1 MCALKNVKEV
11 ELMGMPKLKKCV
23 LMGGLK
29 NVKSVKME
37 NAGKFESVKGLQ
49 EVVEEERKK
58 KEEEEKKKRE
68 KEEKREREKER
79 KEKEMEDRRRR
90 EEEEGKRRE
99 EEMGRKREMYER
111 RRREERK
118 KREEEERKKREEEER
133 KKKGEEERKRKEE
146 AERKKREEE
155 REKREEMNALARTT
169 GIIRSVSDLKKVNC
183 SVLIIVIASNCC
195 NDGKLSVLDM
205 SRFMNL
211 RELKVGDECFENVKE
226 VKLIGLNQLESV
238 MIEKNSFTKYK
249 NDWPNYDSPRHF
261 YLKNCERVRE
271 LKIGRCSFS
280 DYSVCEIENVP
291 SLEVIEM
298 GKLNKWSYNF
308 KYASLELKSVSER
321 ME

>member
-1 MCALKNVKEV
+1 
-11 ELMGMPKLKKCV
+11 MGMPKLKKCV

-37 NAGKFESVKGLQ
+37 NAGKLESVKGLK
-49 EVVEEERKK
+49 ELVEEERKK
-58 KEEEEKKKRE
+58 KEEEERKKKE

-79 KEKEMEDRRRR
+79 KRKEMEDRRRR
-90 EEEEGKRRE
+90 EEE

-118 KREEEERKKREEEER
+118 KREEEERKKREEEGR
-133 KKKGEEERKRKEE
+133 KKKEEEERKRKEE

-169 GIIRSVSDLKKVNC
+169 GIIRSVSDLKNVNS
-183 SVLIIVIASNCC
+183 SVLMIDIASNCC

-205 SRFMNL
+205 SRFVNL
-211 RELKVGDECFENVKE
+211 KELKVGDECFENVKE
-226 VKLIGLNQLESV
+226 VKLIGLNKLESV
-238 MIEKNSFTKYK
+238 MIGKNSFTKYK

-291 SLEVIEM
+291 CLEVIEM

-308 KYASLELKSVSER
+308 KYASLELKSDS
-321 ME
+321 